1 MNRLFK
7 FSRNLLILI
16 VALAV
21 ALTGFTRFIHYPNPI
36 AAIKLGLAP
45 ASKTPT
51 LMPWHTVNPAST
63 PISWPT
69 ATEAMPATVAWK
81 GAQIKWQD
89 FLDTTH
95 TNAFLV
101 VRNGVITYEYYN
113 KGMSESTQLPSYS
126 MAKTMTSLIIGQ
138 LIEQG
143 KIKESD
149 YFVTYFPQYKTGTSF
164 DKVTIQ
170 TLLDMQAGVGVKD
183 NYPAGPSGWGVGIAQ
198 MYATTDMNWFIKH
211 NRKMAFEPGSKSEY
225 MSVDTQLLGMII
237 KNVTGGTVSDYFTKN
252 VWQPLGAKYPATW
265 NVDHIGGIEKT
276 FCCFNAAARDYAR
289 VGLAIINGGYA
300 GSNKIISSTW
310 LKRLQ
315 TPVTKLDRGWGYGAQ
330 IWHPSAGITSA
341 MGLHGQW
348 IWTDPSTRSVIVK
361 LSDNPTGHDEDDA
374 TAKVLLAVSSL
385 KK

>member
-1 MNRLFK
+1 
-7 FSRNLLILI
+7 
-16 VALAV
+16 
-21 ALTGFTRFIHYPNPI
+21 
-36 AAIKLGLAP
+36 
-45 ASKTPT
+45 
-51 LMPWHTVNPAST
+51 
-63 PISWPT
+63 
-69 ATEAMPATVAWK
+69 
-81 GAQIKWQD
+81 
-89 FLDTTH
+89 
-95 TNAFLV
+95 
-101 VRNGVITYEYYN
+101 
-113 KGMSESTQLPSYS
+113 

>member
-1 MNRLFK
+1 MRRLLNFA
-7 FSRNLLILI
+7 RNLLIVI
-16 VALAV
+16 VALGV

-51 LMPWHTVNPAST
+51 LMPWHTVHPSTT
-63 PISWPT
+63 PITWPT
-69 ATEAMPATVAWK
+69 ATEAMPVTVPWK
-81 GAQIKWQD
+81 GAQIKWQE
-89 FLDTTH
+89 FLDKTH

-101 VRNGVITYEYYN
+101 IRNGVITYEYYN
-113 KGMSESTQLPSYS
+113 KGMSESTRLPSYS

-149 YFVTYFPQYKTGTSF
+149 YFVSYFPQYKTGTSF

-170 TLLDMQAGVGVKD
+170 SLLDMQAGVGVHD

-252 VWQPLGAKYPATW
+252 VWQPIGAKYPATW
-265 NVDHIGGIEKT
+265 NVDHVGGIEKT
-276 FCCFNAAARDYAR
+276 FCCFNATARDYAR

-315 TPVTKLDRGWGYGAQ
+315 TPATTLDRGWGYGAQ
-330 IWHPSAGITSA
+330 IWHPTAGITSA

-348 IWTDPSTRSVIVK
+348 IWTDPSSRSIIVK
-361 LSDNPTGHDEDDA
+361 LSDNPTGKDEDDA